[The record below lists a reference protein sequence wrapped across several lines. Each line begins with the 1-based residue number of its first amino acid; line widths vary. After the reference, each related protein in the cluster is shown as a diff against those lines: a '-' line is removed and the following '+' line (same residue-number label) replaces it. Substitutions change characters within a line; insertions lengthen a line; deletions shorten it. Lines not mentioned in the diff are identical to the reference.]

1 MLNSNVLRKLDMQDL
16 MVFVAVYEQNSVT
29 EVSETL
35 CVSQSTVS
43 YCLKTLRTVF
53 EDELFINT
61 RTGMRPTYKAGSMY
75 PHVLKILESINLCH
89 ASAPT
94 FDPTLQPTTF
104 NICAPEYF
112 EQLIL
117 PRLLQNFALAGM
129 AVMVNMHKLETDIP
143 TEALRDG
150 SLDLVI
156 CFGPNFHRN
165 HGDFNSQSLLDDDLV
180 CVFDKRATPQEPRL
194 SLQGFI
200 KRRHVFPT
208 PWTSTTNMVD
218 GWLAKQARQRQIV
231 ARANSYGA
239 ALKMITGTDFIL
251 SLPRRIQQLLAN
263 EAAFNHC
270 EAPDGL
276 PGFTLDM
283 QWSQSADQ
291 DSANTW
297 LRGQV
302 IQACTEA
309 QANSNPNSNADGSLG
324 VGLAIDV
331 EDFRT

>member
-29 EVSETL
+29 EVSEAL

-43 YCLKTLRTVF
+43 YCLKKLRNSF

-89 ASAPT
+89 AGASA
-94 FDPTLQPTTF
+94 FDPTSQPVTF

-117 PRLLQNFALAGM
+117 PRLLKDFAFADLP
-129 AVMVNMHKLETDIP
+129 VMINMHKLETDIP
-143 TEALRDG
+143 AEALRDG

-156 CFGPNFHRN
+156 GFGPNFHRS
-165 HGDFNSQSLLDDDLV
+165 HGDFNTRTLLRDDLV
-180 CVFDKRATPQEPRL
+180 CVFDPRSTPPETRL
-194 SLQGFI
+194 SLKTFVE
-200 KRRHVFPT
+200 RRHVYPT
-208 PWTSTTNMVD
+208 PWMSTTNMVD
-218 GWLAKQARQRQIV
+218 GWLAQQARQRQIV
-231 ARANSYGA
+231 ARANSYSA
-239 ALKMITGTDFIL
+239 ALKMITGTDLIL
-251 SLPRRIQQLLAN
+251 TLPRRIQQLLAK
-263 EAAFNHC
+263 EPLFDHR
-270 EAPDGL
+270 EAPNGL

-283 QWSQSADQ
+283 HWSQCVDQ

-297 LRGQV
+297 LRGK
-302 IQACTEA
+302 IIKACAEPEIT
-309 QANSNPNSNADGSLG
+309 
-324 VGLAIDV
+324 
-331 EDFRT
+331 

>member
-29 EVSETL
+29 GVSEAL

-43 YCLKTLRTVF
+43 YCLKKLRNSF

-89 ASAPT
+89 AGPTT
-94 FDPTLQPTTF
+94 FDPTSQPVTF

-117 PRLLQNFALAGM
+117 PHLLKGFAFADLP
-129 AVMVNMHKLETDIP
+129 VMINMHKLETDIP
-143 TEALRDG
+143 AEALRDG

-156 CFGPNFHRN
+156 GFGPNFHRS
-165 HGDFNSQSLLDDDLV
+165 HGDFNTRTLLRDDLV
-180 CVFDKRATPQEPRL
+180 CVFDQRATPLETRL
-194 SLQGFI
+194 SLQTFVE
-200 KRRHVFPT
+200 RRHVFPT
-208 PWTSTTNMVD
+208 PWMSTTNMVD
-218 GWLAKQARQRQIV
+218 GWLAQQARQRQIV
-231 ARANSYGA
+231 ARANSYSA
-239 ALKMITGTDFIL
+239 ALKMITGTDLIL
-251 SLPRRIQQLLAN
+251 TLPRRIQQLLAN
-263 EAAFNHC
+263 EAIFDHR
-270 EAPDGL
+270 EAPNGL

-283 QWSQSADQ
+283 HWSQSVDQ

-302 IQACTEA
+302 IKACAAPLMT
-309 QANSNPNSNADGSLG
+309 
-324 VGLAIDV
+324 
-331 EDFRT
+331 